1 MYKIALIATLVLCPA
16 SLVTAQEQTNSIH
29 QGHKDKL
36 DSNSNGA
43 VERSEYQAFMTT
55 AFTNLDKSKDGS
67 LQSVEVSQILTAEQ
81 FSQSDVDHNGVVS
94 QSEFMKRVM
103 ADFAAADRSGDGNL
117 Q

>member
-1 MYKIALIATLVLCPA
+1 MYKVALIATLVLCPA
-16 SLVTAQEQTNSIH
+16 SLVVAQEQATPIH

-36 DSNSNGA
+36 DSNSNGT
-43 VERSEYQAFMTT
+43 VDRSEYQAFMTA
-55 AFTNLDKSKDGS
+55 AFTNLDKSRDGS
-67 LQSVEVSQILTAEQ
+67 LQSVEVSQILTTEQ
-81 FSQSDVDHNGVVS
+81 FSQSDTDHNGVVS